1 MGRGDGRYLVVSRKI
16 ELAQLVQ
23 ELLSLGESPKY
34 RVIPPT
40 ILTKT
45 NNEGES

>member
-40 ILTKT
+40 ILT
-45 NNEGES
+45 NNEGQS